1 MVKGIGNGF
10 FLVVVVIIFEIV
22 LFMVKVLYFNIY
34 GGNLLVCVVGSV
46 VLDVG
51 SFIFMLYFLNFEN
64 KRNEFFFYILKINYV
79 REYIVNF
86 YVKNYYELIVFVLI
100 YIRFK
105 GKIKVRMLRERKLYI
120 ELWFEF

>member
-34 GGNLLVCVVGSV
+34 GGNLLVCVVGLV
-46 VLDVG
+46 VLDVN

>member
-79 REYIVNF
+79 REFIVNF
-86 YVKNYYELIVFVLI
+86 DVKNYYELIVFVLI

>member
-34 GGNLLVCVVGSV
+34 GGNLLVCVVGLV

-86 YVKNYYELIVFVLI
+86 YVKNYYKIIDFFII
-100 YIRFK
+100 YIRLK

>member
-34 GGNLLVCVVGSV
+34 GGNLLVCVVGLV

-86 YVKNYYELIVFVLI
+86 DVKNYYELIVFVLI

>member
-34 GGNLLVCVVGSV
+34 GGNLLVCVVGLV

-105 GKIKVRMLRERKLYI
+105 GKMKVRMLRERKLYI

>member
-1 MVKGIGNGF
+1 MRKDLFCFLVIMVKGIGNGF

-64 KRNEFFFYILKINYV
+64 KRKGIFFLY
-79 REYIVNF
+79 
-86 YVKNYYELIVFVLI
+86 
-100 YIRFK
+100 FK
-105 GKIKVRMLRERKLYI
+105 D
-120 ELWFEF
+120 

>member
-79 REYIVNF
+79 WEYIVNF

-120 ELWFEF
+120 GLWFEF

>member
-51 SFIFMLYFLNFEN
+51 SFIFILYFLNFEN
-64 KRNEFFFYILKINYV
+64 KRNEFFFYILKISYV

-86 YVKNYYELIVFVLI
+86 DVKNYYELIVFVLI

>member
-79 REYIVNF
+79 WEYIVNF

>member
-86 YVKNYYELIVFVLI
+86 DVKNYYELIVFVLI

>member
-34 GGNLLVCVVGSV
+34 GGNLLVCVVGLV
-46 VLDVG
+46 VLDVN

-64 KRNEFFFYILKINYV
+64 KRKGIFFLY
-79 REYIVNF
+79 
-86 YVKNYYELIVFVLI
+86 
-100 YIRFK
+100 FK
-105 GKIKVRMLRERKLYI
+105 D
-120 ELWFEF
+120 

>member
-64 KRNEFFFYILKINYV
+64 KRNELFFYILKINYV
-79 REYIVNF
+79 REHIVNF

>member
-51 SFIFMLYFLNFEN
+51 NFIFMLYFLNFEN

-79 REYIVNF
+79 RGYIVNF

>member
-64 KRNEFFFYILKINYV
+64 KRKGIFFLYFKINYV

-86 YVKNYYELIVFVLI
+86 YVKNYYKIIDFFLI
-100 YIRFK
+100 YIRLK

>member
-64 KRNEFFFYILKINYV
+64 KRKGIFFLYFKINYV

-86 YVKNYYELIVFVLI
+86 YVKNYYKIIDFFLI
-100 YIRFK
+100 YIRLK
-105 GKIKVRMLRERKLYI
+105 GKIKVIY
-120 ELWFEF
+120 